1 METARAMG
9 DHPFTDRLRKAS
21 MAVAL
26 KLGGWE
32 KSSHSKWEEPERR
45 TRGDSALFETY

>member
-1 METARAMG
+1 MCVGSMVTARAMG
-9 DHPFTDRLRKAS
+9 DHPFTDKLRKAS

-32 KSSHSKWEEPERR
+32 KARIPNRS
-45 TRGDSALFETY
+45 T